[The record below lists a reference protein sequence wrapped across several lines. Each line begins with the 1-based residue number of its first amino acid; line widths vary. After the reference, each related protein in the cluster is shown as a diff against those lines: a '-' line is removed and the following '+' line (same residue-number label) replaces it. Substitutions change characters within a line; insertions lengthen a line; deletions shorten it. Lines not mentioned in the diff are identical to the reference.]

1 MAFTEIKFL
10 KYASDVVIA
19 HKDFH
24 FSNENINITPPAANG
39 KLPLGA
45 IVARAKGG
53 VATAAYAVIDDAADI
68 VDTNEFAIVFG
79 DHHSFAYDFAP
90 KAIAAGKWNAVGI
103 VRDAAFKEFY
113 IKENYATVLGAT
125 AYAKLKQLL
134 AAQGLLV
141 LQDVSDYKVA

>member
-1 MAFTEIKFL
+1 MAFTELKLL

-24 FSNENINITPPAANG
+24 FSNENINITPAL
-39 KLPLGA
+39 LPLGA
-45 IVARAKGG
+45 VVARAKGG
-53 VATAAYAVIDDAADI
+53 LPTAPYAVIDAAAV

-79 DHHSFAYDFAP
+79 DHHSFAYDFTP

-113 IKENYATVLGAT
+113 LKANYATALGA
-125 AYAKLKQLL
+125 APYAKLKQLL
-134 AAQGLLV
+134 ADQGLLV
-141 LQDVSDYKVA
+141 LDDVSDYKHTI

>member
-1 MAFTEIKFL
+1 MAFKEIKLL
-10 KYASDVVIA
+10 KYASDLVIA

-24 FSNENINITPPAANG
+24 FSNENINITPAGA
-39 KLPLGA
+39 LPLGA
-45 IVARAKGG
+45 VVARAKGG
-53 VATAAYAVIDDAADI
+53 LAADPYKVVVAADV

-79 DHHSFAYDFAP
+79 DHHSFAYDFTP

-113 IKENYATVLGAT
+113 IKANYKTALGA
-125 AYAKLKQLL
+125 APYAKLLKLL

-141 LQDVSDYKVA
+141 LEDVSDLKA